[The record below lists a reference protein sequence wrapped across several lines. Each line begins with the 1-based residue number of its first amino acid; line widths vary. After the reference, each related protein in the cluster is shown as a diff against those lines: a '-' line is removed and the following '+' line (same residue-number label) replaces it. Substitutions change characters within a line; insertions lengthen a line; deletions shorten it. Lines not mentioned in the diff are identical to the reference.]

1 MGVHNFSED
10 IIVDLFQR
18 EPIDVW
24 INSFGGCR
32 SNYIRDCIKD
42 KFTTYNTAYEM
53 KACHYVRPLDVMVG
67 SGIFCYT
74 EDVGIAISSQIKR
87 GMYHN
92 FQKLMEGSEE
102 VPFDI
107 GVWLD
112 NIDSQIDNWTR
123 NPHFPMVIINTDVV
137 GDYKK
142 EFEEIYEVEMIP
154 FKQRTT
160 SEYIDEV
167 KPYMDKINKV
177 NKKLKELPNFE
188 IRKPNNI
195 HKEL

>member
-1 MGVHNFSED
+1 MGAHNFSEST
-10 IIVDLFQR
+10 IVELFRR

-42 KFTTYNTAYEM
+42 KYTTYNTAYEM
-53 KACHYVRPLDVMVG
+53 KACHYIRPLDVMVG

-92 FQKLMEGSEE
+92 FQKLMEGETE
-102 VPFDI
+102 VPFNV

-112 NIDSQIDNWTR
+112 NIDKQIDNWVN
-123 NPHFPMVIINTDVV
+123 NPHFPTVIINTDIV
-137 GDYKK
+137 GDYTSQ
-142 EFEEIYEVEMIP
+142 FEEIYEVEMLP
-154 FKQRTT
+154 FKKRST
-160 SEYIDEV
+160 SDYIDEV
-167 KPYMDKINKV
+167 NPYMDQIERVNNKL
-177 NKKLKELPNFE
+177 KKLPDFAVH
-188 IRKPNNI
+188 KPNTI
-195 HKEL
+195 H

>member
-1 MGVHNFSED
+1 MGNHNFSENT
-10 IIVDLFQR
+10 IIELFRR

-42 KFTTYNTAYEM
+42 KYTTYNTAYEM
-53 KACHYVRPLDVMVG
+53 KACHYIRPLNVMVG

-92 FQKLMEGSEE
+92 FQKLMESENE
-102 VPFDI
+102 VTFNV

-112 NIDSQIDNWTR
+112 NIDKQIDNWTT
-123 NPHFPMVIINTDVV
+123 NPHFPTVIINTDVV
-137 GDYKK
+137 GDYQSQ
-142 EFEEIYEVEMIP
+142 FEEIYGVDMLP
-154 FKQRTT
+154 FKPRST
-160 SEYIDEV
+160 SDYIDEV
-167 KPYMDKINKV
+167 KPYVEQIEKV
-177 NKKLKELPNFE
+177 NNKLKNLPDFAVHQ
-188 IRKPNNI
+188 PNII
-195 HKEL
+195 H

>member
-1 MGVHNFSED
+1 MGGHNFSEE
-10 IIVDLFQR
+10 IIIELFKR

-42 KFTTYNTAYEM
+42 KYTTYNAAYEM
-53 KACHYVRPLDVMVG
+53 KACHYIRPLDVVVG

-92 FQKLMEGSEE
+92 FQKLMEGENE
-102 VPFDI
+102 VPFNV

-112 NIDSQIDNWTR
+112 NIDKQIDNWIN
-123 NPHFPMVIINTDVV
+123 NPHFPTVIINTDIV
-137 GDYKK
+137 GDYKSQ
-142 EFEEIYEVEMIP
+142 FEEIYEVEMLP
-154 FKQRTT
+154 FKKRST

-167 KPYMDKINKV
+167 KPYMEQIERVNNKL
-177 NKKLKELPNFE
+177 KKLPDFAVH
-188 IRKPNNI
+188 KPNTI
-195 HKEL
+195 H

>member
-1 MGVHNFSED
+1 MGQHNFSEE
-10 IIVDLFQR
+10 IIVELFKR

-42 KFTTYNTAYEM
+42 KYTTYNAAYEM
-53 KACHYVRPLDVMVG
+53 KACHYIRPLDVVVG

-92 FQKLMEGSEE
+92 FQKLMEGENE
-102 VPFDI
+102 VPFNV

-112 NIDSQIDNWTR
+112 NIDKQIDNWVN
-123 NPHFPMVIINTDVV
+123 NPHFPTVIINTDIV
-137 GDYKK
+137 GNYKSQ
-142 EFEEIYEVEMIP
+142 FEEIYEVEMLP
-154 FKQRTT
+154 FKKRST
-160 SEYIDEV
+160 SDYIDEV
-167 KPYMDKINKV
+167 KPYMEQIERVNNKL
-177 NKKLKELPNFE
+177 KKLPDFE
-188 IRKPNNI
+188 VHKPNTI
-195 HKEL
+195 H

>member
-1 MGVHNFSED
+1 MRGPHNFSED
-10 IIVDLFQR
+10 VITTLFKK

-42 KFTTYNTAYEM
+42 KYTTYNTAYEM
-53 KACHYVRPLDVMVG
+53 KACHYIRPLDVMVG

-92 FQKLMEGSEE
+92 FQKLMEGENE
-102 VPFDI
+102 VPFNI

-112 NIDSQIDNWTR
+112 NIDKQIDNWVN
-123 NPHFPMVIINTDVV
+123 NPYFPTIIINTDVV
-137 GDYKK
+137 GDYKSQ
-142 EFEEIYEVEMIP
+142 FEEIYEVEMLP
-154 FKQRTT
+154 FKKRST
-160 SEYIDEV
+160 SDYIDEV
-167 KPYMDKINKV
+167 KPYMEQIERV
-177 NKKLKELPNFE
+177 NKKLKNLPDFAVH
-188 IRKPNNI
+188 KPNTI
-195 HKEL
+195 H

>member
-1 MGVHNFSED
+1 MRGPHNFSED
-10 IIVDLFQR
+10 VIVELFRQ

-42 KFTTYNTAYEM
+42 KYTTYNTAYEM
-53 KACHYVRPLDVMVG
+53 KACHYVRPLNVLVG

-92 FQKLMEGSEE
+92 FQKLMEGDNE
-102 VPFDI
+102 VPFNI

-112 NIDSQIDNWTR
+112 NIDNQIDNWIN
-123 NPHFPMVIINTDVV
+123 NPYFLTTIINTDVV
-137 GDYKK
+137 GDYQS
-142 EFEEIYEVEMIP
+142 EFEEMYGVEMLP
-154 FKQRTT
+154 FKKRST
-160 SEYIDEV
+160 SDYIDEV
-167 KPYMDKINKV
+167 KPYMEQIERIN
-177 NKKLKELPNFE
+177 NKLKNLPDFAVHQ
-188 IRKPNNI
+188 PNTI
-195 HKEL
+195 Y

>member
-1 MGVHNFSED
+1 MGAHNFSEE
-10 IIVDLFQR
+10 IIVELFKR

-42 KFTTYNTAYEM
+42 KYTTYNAAYEM
-53 KACHYVRPLDVMVG
+53 KACHYIRPLDVVVG

-92 FQKLMEGSEE
+92 FQKLMEGDNE
-102 VPFDI
+102 VPFNV

-112 NIDSQIDNWTR
+112 NIDKQIDNWLN
-123 NPHFPMVIINTDVV
+123 NPHFPTVIINTDIV
-137 GDYKK
+137 GDYKSQ
-142 EFEEIYEVEMIP
+142 FEEIYEVEMLP
-154 FKQRTT
+154 FKKRST
-160 SEYIDEV
+160 SDYIDEV
-167 KPYMDKINKV
+167 KPYMEQIERVNNKL
-177 NKKLKELPNFE
+177 KKLPDFAVH
-188 IRKPNNI
+188 KPNTI
-195 HKEL
+195 H

>member
-1 MGVHNFSED
+1 MGQHNFSED
-10 IIVDLFQR
+10 IIIELFRR

-42 KFTTYNTAYEM
+42 KYTTYNTAYEM
-53 KACHYVRPLDVMVG
+53 KACHYVRPLNVLVG

-92 FQKLMEGSEE
+92 FQKLMEGENE
-102 VPFDI
+102 VPFNI

-112 NIDSQIDNWTR
+112 NIDKQIDNWTT
-123 NPHFPMVIINTDVV
+123 NSHFPTVIINTDVV
-137 GDYKK
+137 DDYKD
-142 EFEEIYEVEMIP
+142 EFEEMYGVKMIP
-154 FKQRTT
+154 FKKRST
-160 SEYIDEV
+160 SNYIDEV
-167 KPYMDKINKV
+167 KPYMEQIEKV
-177 NKKLKELPNFE
+177 NQKLKGLPDYKTIVNE
-188 IRKPNNI
+188 
-195 HKEL
+195 

>member
-1 MGVHNFSED
+1 MGNHNFSENT
-10 IIVDLFQR
+10 IIELFRR

-42 KFTTYNTAYEM
+42 KYTTYNTAYEM
-53 KACHYVRPLDVMVG
+53 KACHYIRPLDVVVG

-92 FQKLMEGSEE
+92 FQKLIEGENE
-102 VPFDI
+102 VTFNV

-112 NIDSQIDNWTR
+112 NIDKQIDNWTT
-123 NPHFPMVIINTDVV
+123 NPHFPTVIINTDVV
-137 GDYKK
+137 GDYKSQ
-142 EFEEIYEVEMIP
+142 FEEIYEVEMLP
-154 FKQRTT
+154 FKKRST
-160 SEYIDEV
+160 SDYIDEV
-167 KPYMDKINKV
+167 KPYMEQIERV
-177 NKKLKELPNFE
+177 NNKLKNLPDFAVH
-188 IRKPNNI
+188 KPNTI
-195 HKEL
+195 H